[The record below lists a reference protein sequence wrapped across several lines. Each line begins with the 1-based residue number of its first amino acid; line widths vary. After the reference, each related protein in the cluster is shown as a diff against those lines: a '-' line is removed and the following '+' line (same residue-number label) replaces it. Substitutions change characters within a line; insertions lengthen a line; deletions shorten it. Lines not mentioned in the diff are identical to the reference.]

1 MTQLYYSE
9 EDWLLISG
17 IQHFVFCKRQWAL
30 IHIEQAW
37 KDNVLTYEGTQLHT
51 NADDVT
57 FKEKR
62 KDLLVV
68 RGLRIHSAEL
78 GISGICDVVEFNKSQ
93 DGVQLNGR
101 KSRYQPLVVEYK
113 HGHQKRDLS
122 DTLQLVLET
131 MCLEEMLGA
140 NIDKGDLFYFK
151 TRQRETVLV
160 SEELRESA
168 KTVLAEMHQ
177 YWQKR
182 YTPKVRITAK
192 CKSCSLA
199 DICLPVLNKKRSA
212 ARYIEERLID

>member
-1 MTQLYYSE
+1 MYYSE

-30 IHIEQAW
+30 IHIEQVW

-51 NADDVT
+51 NTDDVT

-68 RGLRIHSAEL
+68 RGLRVHSAEL

-140 NIDKGDLFYFK
+140 TIDG
-151 TRQRETVLV
+151 
-160 SEELRESA
+160 
-168 KTVLAEMHQ
+168 
-177 YWQKR
+177 
-182 YTPKVRITAK
+182 YTPTEVDKQIIKACLPRKEYFLWAEKVRDTA
-192 CKSCSLA
+192 
-199 DICLPVLNKKRSA
+199 
-212 ARYIEERLID
+212 